1 MSTSFESFAVFK
13 TSVDFRQ
20 TVGKEVFL
28 ISVRDWSIA
37 LFSQDALRSTYRV
50 GKNIL
55 GALNYQRLNSSAIPR
70 GDSAHALRM
79 R

>member
-1 MSTSFESFAVFK
+1 MFQQDALRSTY
-13 TSVDFRQ
+13 R
-20 TVGKEVFL
+20 VGKEVFL